1 MDMNT
6 DDLKLLGFHLVEKDP
21 ITTRGSKLGGTRD
34 DANSRSS
41 WLVSSELNSPKSGV
55 LTPEEGGPNLVF
67 NAESNVEA
75 RLDQM
80 NQAYKKV
87 QEQRMK
93 AVFARMPPEQLKE
106 LQLAKLFKLA

>member
-1 MDMNT
+1 M
-6 DDLKLLGFHLVEKDP
+6 P
-21 ITTRGSKLGGTRD
+21 
-34 DANSRSS
+34 
-41 WLVSSELNSPKSGV
+41 
-55 LTPEEGGPNLVF
+55 TPEEGGPNLVF

-87 QEQRMK
+87 QEKRMK

-106 LQLAKLFKLA
+106 LQLAKLFKLANMIHQTRFKDLVANLLLGRARTFTNSAVQ